1 MSVTKVQKRSGKTEE
16 FSDKKV
22 LNCAKR
28 ACKGLDYTDPKQ
40 VVYNATLK
48 LYDGIKSKEID
59 EALIKSARALIEQ
72 EPQYNYVAARLL
84 LGNVYKEVFGEG
96 VDSDAFELQYR
107 KSFITNLKKLTKAGI
122 VNKELLK
129 YDLKAL
135 SNALQLDN
143 DYLFPYRGLQTV
155 NDRYFYRIDGAIVES
170 PQSWLMRVA
179 MGLALAEKPEDRTKS
194 SIEFYKVLSS
204 FRYMTSTPTLFNAG
218 GVRNQLSSCFLNTF
232 EDSLEGIFDG
242 LHQEAQKSKFAGG
255 LGMDFTPFRAG
266 NAVIASTGGRTQ
278 GSVYIWKMFND
289 MLVAINQSG
298 KRRGA
303 GCGYLETWH
312 YDVEDFLELKKN
324 TGDER
329 RRCHDLNTA
338 NWIPD
343 LFMNQVRNDAP
354 WYLMSPD
361 EAPEL
366 HELFGA
372 AFEQKYW
379 EYVDKGKR
387 GEMRLFKEVSAK
399 ELWKKMLKMLFET
412 GHPWMTWKDA
422 CNIRYTNQ
430 HEGVVHS
437 SNLCTEITLHN
448 KPTLFENNNDRQ
460 IKTYGE
466 TAVCNLGSVNVGRH
480 TKIVDGIVEIDWP
493 LLADTIRVAT
503 RMLDNVIDINFYPTQ
518 EAKISNV
525 KHRPVGLGSMG
536 WHDLFY
542 ALDINYDSDA
552 AVDMSDKLYE
562 FMSMHAIWSSS
573 KLAQE
578 RGAYS
583 TYQGSLWSQN
593 IFPVDSYNNLAKA
606 RSNGDASMPLGKET
620 LPQWA
625 EVREHVGNHGM
636 RNSNVMAIA
645 PTATI
650 SNIVGCSS
658 CTEPYF
664 SNIYVGSSLS
674 GDFTIINEAFVN
686 DLKKLGL
693 WNYEMLNEVKRVN
706 GDVAQLS
713 NVPFAEKLA
722 LQEKYKT
729 AFQVDQFKLL
739 TAAAMR
745 GKWIDQAM
753 SVNLFNDKTSLK
765 HLHDLYMHAWALGM
779 KTTYYLRNKGA
790 SDVEKASVSA
800 KAAETNISSIEDLGE
815 TQGLKACLVSDP
827 TCESCQ

>member
-1 MSVTKVQKRSGKTEE
+1 MSVTKVLKRNGKTEE

-22 LNCAKR
+22 LNCVKR
-28 ACKGLDYTDPKQ
+28 ACKGLDSVDAKQ

-48 LYDGIKSKEID
+48 LYDGIKTQEID

-84 LGNVYKEVFGEG
+84 LSNVYKEVFGEG

-107 KSFITNLKKLTKAGI
+107 KSFITNLKKLAKAGI

-135 SNALQLDN
+135 SNALLLDN

-155 NDRYFYRIDGAIVES
+155 NDRYFYRISGKIVEA

-179 MGLALAEKPEDRTKS
+179 MGLALGEKPEERTQW

-266 NAVIASTGGRTQ
+266 NAIINSTGGKTQ

-329 RRCHDLNTA
+329 RRCHDMNTA
-338 NWIPD
+338 NWLPD
-343 LFMNQVRNDAP
+343 LFMRQVLNDGP

-366 HELFGA
+366 HELYGK
-372 AFEQKYW
+372 AFEDRYW
-379 EYVDKGKR
+379 QYVDKGKR
-387 GEMRLFKEVSAK
+387 GEMRLFREVSAK
-399 ELWKKMLKMLFET
+399 DLWKKMLKMLFET

-448 KPTLFENNNDRQ
+448 KPTQFENNNDRQ

-518 EAKISNV
+518 EAKNSNT

-542 ALDINYDSDA
+542 ALNVNYDSDA
-552 AVDMSDKLYE
+552 AVQLSDELYE
-562 FMSMHAIWSSS
+562 FMSMHAIWTSS

-578 RGAYS
+578 RGTYS

-593 IFPVDSYNNLAKA
+593 IFPIDSYNNLSVQ
-606 RSNGDASMPLGKET
+606 RGGIASGIET
-620 LPQWA
+620 LPEWV
-625 EVREHVGNHGM
+625 EVREHVKQFGM

-664 SNIYVGSSLS
+664 SNIYVGTSLS

-693 WNYEMLNEVKRVN
+693 WNYEMLNEIKRVN
-706 GDVAQLS
+706 GDVSQLT
-713 NVPFAEKLA
+713 NIPFAEKLV
-722 LQEKYKT
+722 LQDKYKT
-729 AFQVDQFKLL
+729 AFQVDQFRLL
-739 TAAAMR
+739 TAAARR

-765 HLHDLYMHAWALGM
+765 YLHDLYMHAWQEGL

-790 SDVEKASVSA
+790 SDVEKASVST
-800 KAAETNISSIEDLGE
+800 KATESIISSIGDSGE
-815 TQGLKACLVSDP
+815 TTGLKACLINDP
-827 TCESCQ
+827 GCESCQ